1 MGMSSGTKI
10 RKMDIPSRNMPRMI
24 SSTISSVSTPYSP
37 SPELTMACVMGS
49 ITLSVDRA
57 QAKMPASVTTSMMTA
72 ESSAASRKIVN
83 RSRAFMVRRSEEHT
97 SELQSLMRIS
107 YAVFCLKKKKK
118 NKYITLSTHKQVQ

>member
-72 ESSAASRKIVN
+72 ESSAASRKIV
-83 RSRAFMVRRSEEHT
+83 RSEEHT
-97 SELQSLMRIS
+97 SELQSLMRNS
-107 YAVFCLKKKKK
+107 YAVFCLKKKKNTAK
-118 NKYITLSTHKQVQ
+118 QQNTRDSQETTYI